1 MGRKWC
7 FPPEIVRRF
16 WFFERF
22 HVEHRAVWLVSRIV
36 ANVGWH
42 LSRSALM
49 WKELRKNSPSFTDT
63 SALKDIVKDTLWIKD
78 IFAGCNR
85 P

>member
-1 MGRKWC
+1 MLGG
-7 FPPEIVRRF
+7 FG
-16 WFFERF
+16 FFERF
-22 HVEHRAVWLVSRIV
+22 HVEHRAVGLVSRIV

-42 LSRSALM
+42 LVWRIDVERAA
-49 WKELRKNSPSFTDT
+49 KNFPSFTDT